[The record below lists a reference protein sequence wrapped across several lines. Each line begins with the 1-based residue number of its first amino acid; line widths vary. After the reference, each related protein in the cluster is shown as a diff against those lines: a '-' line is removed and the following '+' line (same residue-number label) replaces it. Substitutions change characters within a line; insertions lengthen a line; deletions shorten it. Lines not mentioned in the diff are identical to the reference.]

1 MRVLPFVMEDKLNRN
16 LVVSI
21 LVCLFLTSCSS
32 WVESTHKM
40 IDRDERAQKE
50 PQRKWVHI
58 GQYNQVVSQNKELKE
73 KVELLEAQ
81 LNKTSAPTGD
91 LASEMVHDAG
101 NDPGRDNLITEV
113 VDLSSITNPQ
123 KKIPSKSVAV
133 VPIAPVEPERVE
145 KEVDL
150 YQKAVLLKDNGN
162 FDEAIKIFNQLGQA
176 KSKQILVRVKNQLGH
191 IYQAQGQFDLAIQMF
206 KEVIEKYAFSGVVIS
221 ALAGIVECYDKM
233 GMPNEKLKYESL
245 KELLGA

>member
-1 MRVLPFVMEDKLNRN
+1 MEDKLNRN
-16 LVVSI
+16 LSVSF

-40 IDRDERAQKE
+40 IDREERAQKE
-50 PQRKWVHI
+50 PQRKWVHV
-58 GQYNQVVSQNKELKE
+58 GQYNQVVSQNKELQE

-81 LNKTSAPTGD
+81 LNKKMSNAGD
-91 LASEMVHDAG
+91 LASEMAQSAD

-113 VDLSSITNPQ
+113 VDLSTITNA
-123 KKIPSKSVAV
+123 PSKAFDKPVVASPA
-133 VPIAPVEPERVE
+133 VPVKPERVE

-162 FDEAIKIFNQLGQA
+162 FDEAIKIFNQLNQA

-206 KEVIEKYAFSGVVIS
+206 KEVIEKYAFSGVVIN
-221 ALAGIVECYDKM
+221 ALSGIVECYDKM